1 VSWFARPWHL
11 LLAGIVHTLLF
22 AFRVIP
28 ARLSL
33 AAASG
38 IASFL
43 FLVLRA
49 RRNAAIQNVLASGIT
64 TDPREARRLAK
75 EAFHGFV
82 LVVVESTL
90 VRQRMTADNWRD
102 FVTLHIPP
110 EAEELL
116 AREDQ
121 GVLVAAG
128 HMGNW
133 EVAARAVSF
142 MKPVCAIYRPFN
154 NPYLESSLNS
164 SRAGQ
169 RLRLISKYATDPLR
183 FAKALKDGE
192 VLAIMIDQHARGG
205 IYVDFFGRPAKT
217 TPTVA
222 LLHLVTRT
230 PVIVT
235 CTIRT
240 GPLRYEVHG
249 VGPLAFERTGNR
261 TEDVRNI
268 TQALTSEI
276 ETLARRWP
284 EQYMWGH
291 RRWK

>member
-1 VSWFARPWHL
+1 VNLAARLWHL
-11 LLAGIVHTLLF
+11 LLAGVVHALLF

-33 AAASG
+33 AAAAG
-38 IASFL
+38 IARVL
-43 FLVLRA
+43 FVVLRA
-49 RRNAAIQNVLASGIT
+49 RRRATIDNVLASGIT
-64 TDPREARRLAK
+64 DDPREARRIAQG
-75 EAFHGFV
+75 AFRGFV

-90 VRQRMTADNWRD
+90 VRQRMTAENWRD
-102 FVTLHIPP
+102 FVSLHLSP
-110 EAEELL
+110 EAEALL
-116 AREDQ
+116 ARGDS
-121 GVLVAAG
+121 GLIVAAG

-142 MKPVCAIYRPFN
+142 LKPVCAIYRPFN
-154 NPYLESSLNS
+154 NPYLESSINKD
-164 SRAGQ
+164 RQGQ

-192 VLAIMIDQHARGG
+192 VLAIMIDQHARNG

-222 LLHLVTRT
+222 LLHLVTRV

-249 VGPLAFERTGNR
+249 VGPLTFERSGNR
-261 TEDVRNI
+261 ADDVANI
-268 TQALTSEI
+268 TQALTNEI